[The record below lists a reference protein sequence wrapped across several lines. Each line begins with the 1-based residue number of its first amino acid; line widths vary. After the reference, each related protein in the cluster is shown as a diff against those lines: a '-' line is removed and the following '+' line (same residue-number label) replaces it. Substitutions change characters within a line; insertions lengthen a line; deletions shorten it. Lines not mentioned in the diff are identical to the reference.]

1 MSYKEGEEMREHRYT
16 VDRRKQVRVIIDT
29 DCDCEADDQFA
40 VLHHLISRRTH
51 SGCKCKIFRLD

>member
-1 MSYKEGEEMREHRYT
+1 MREHRYT